1 MKVKVL
7 NTSEPKRIITGMSIE
22 YKILEV
28 EVRDETGSIALV
40 LWDEKILP
48 LRVGETLQ
56 IKNGFINSFKGEWRK
71 MLESTATQ
79 RKFNRSKIHA

>member
-1 MKVKVL
+1 MNQANMKVKVL

-22 YKILEV
+22 HKILEV
-28 EVRDETGSIALV
+28 EVRDETGSTALV

-56 IKNGFINSFKGEWRK
+56 IKNGFINSSKENGE
-71 MLESTATQ
+71 
-79 RKFNRSKIHA
+79 